1 LVSLETIVHQKQSGG
16 ILSNTNI
23 QYIVNGY
30 TSGVISDDEMTAWL
44 NAVFQNGMSH
54 EETLDYTRAMVN
66 SGVTLDFSHLP
77 GYVLDKHS
85 TGGVGDKV
93 SLVLG
98 PLLASCKC
106 YVPMLAGRGLG
117 HTGGTIDKLESIPG
131 YKTALS
137 LTEFQ
142 KVVETVGVSIMEQTK
157 EICPADRKIYALRD
171 VTNTVASNS
180 LICGSIMSKKIA
192 EGVQGLVLDIKVG
205 NGAFMKSLEQAKNL
219 GILLKEVGELYGL
232 KVSTC
237 FTDMNQ
243 PLGKT
248 AGLWCEVLE
257 SIECLQGNGPSD
269 LMEVVYHL
277 GSKALEIAGLKN
289 PLEKLKS
296 NIENGRALE
305 KLHEMVFAH
314 GGNLDGLN
322 NPRLHKPKFRKEIFA
337 KEDGFIGKMDT
348 LQLGQAVVQLGGG
361 RIQKNDKI
369 DYSTGIRFHKKIG
382 DSVNKGEPL
391 MEIFCSDS
399 ERLKMGSKKV
409 KGIIQIRGDKTINY
423 PLILA

>member
-1 LVSLETIVHQKQSGG
+1 MVSLETIVHQKQSGG

-44 NAVFQNGMSH
+44 NAVFQYGMSH

-257 SIECLQGNGPSD
+257 SVECLQGNGPSD
-269 LMEVVYHL
+269 LMAVVYHL
-277 GSKALEIAGLKN
+277 GKSALEIAGIEN
-289 PLEKLKS
+289 PEEKLKS
-296 NIENGRALE
+296 NIENGKALE
-305 KLHEMVFAH
+305 KFNEMVNAH
-314 GGNLDGLN
+314 GGAFESIADSSI
-322 NPRLHKPKFRKEIFA
+322 HAPKYKKIIIA
-337 KEDGFIGKMDT
+337 KDDGFITHLNTLEFGK
-348 LQLGQAVVQLGGG
+348 AVVQLGGG
-361 RIQKNDKI
+361 RLAIGDKL
-369 DYSTGIRFHKKIG
+369 DYSTGIQFYKKIG
-382 DSVNKGEPL
+382 QTVSKGETL
-391 MEIFCSDS
+391 AEVFCSNIGKLEIGYS
-399 ERLKMGSKKV
+399 MVCNAYRIEKNISTSL
-409 KGIIQIRGDKTINY
+409 Q
-423 PLILA
+423 LIY

>member
-1 LVSLETIVHQKQSGG
+1 MVSLETIVHQKQSGG

-98 PLLASCKC
+98 PLLASCRC

-257 SIECLQGNGPSD
+257 SVECLQGNGPSD
-269 LMEVVYHL
+269 LMAVVYHL
-277 GSKALEIAGLKN
+277 GKSALEIAGIEN
-289 PLEKLKS
+289 PEEKLKS
-296 NIENGRALE
+296 NIENGKALE
-305 KLHEMVFAH
+305 KFNEMVDAH
-314 GGNLDGLN
+314 GGAFESIADSSI
-322 NPRLHKPKFRKEIFA
+322 HAPKYKKIIIA
-337 KEDGFIGKMDT
+337 KDDGFITHLNTLEFGK
-348 LQLGQAVVQLGGG
+348 AVVQLGGG
-361 RIQKNDKI
+361 RLAIGDKL
-369 DYSTGIRFHKKIG
+369 DYSTGIQFYKKIG
-382 DSVNKGEPL
+382 QTVSKGETL
-391 MEIFCSDS
+391 AEVFCSNIGKLEIGYS
-399 ERLKMGSKKV
+399 MVCNAYRIEKNISTSL
-409 KGIIQIRGDKTINY
+409 Q
-423 PLILA
+423 LIY

>member
-1 LVSLETIVHQKQSGG
+1 MVSLETIVHQKQSGG

-30 TSGVISDDEMTAWL
+30 TSGVISDDEMTTWL

-98 PLLASCKC
+98 PLLASCRC

-205 NGAFMKSLEQAKNL
+205 NGAFMETLEQAKDL
-219 GILLKEVGELYGL
+219 GKLLKEVGELYGL
-232 KVSTC
+232 KVSAC

-243 PLGKT
+243 PLGNT

-257 SIECLQGNGPSD
+257 SVECLKGNGPDD
-269 LMEVVYHL
+269 LMAVVYHL
-277 GSKALEIAGLKN
+277 GKSALEIAEIAN
-289 PLEKLKS
+289 PEEKLKS
-296 NIENGRALE
+296 NIENGKALE
-305 KLHEMVFAH
+305 KFNEMVDAH
-314 GGNLDGLN
+314 MGTFESIADSSI
-322 NPRLHKPKFRKEIFA
+322 HAPKYKKIIIA
-337 KEDGFIGKMDT
+337 KDDGFITHLNTLEFGK
-348 LQLGQAVVQLGGG
+348 AVVQLGGG
-361 RIQKNDKI
+361 RLAIGDKL
-369 DYSTGIRFHKKIG
+369 DYSTGIQFYKKIG
-382 DSVNKGEPL
+382 QTVSKGETL
-391 MEIFCSDS
+391 AEVFCSNIGKLEIGYS
-399 ERLKMGSKKV
+399 MVCNAYRIEKNISTSL
-409 KGIIQIRGDKTINY
+409 Q
-423 PLILA
+423 LIH

>member
-1 LVSLETIVHQKQSGG
+1 MVSLETIVHQKQSGG

-98 PLLASCKC
+98 PLLASCRC

-205 NGAFMKSLEQAKNL
+205 NGAFMETLEQAKDL
-219 GILLKEVGELYGL
+219 GKLLKEVGELYGL

-243 PLGKT
+243 PLGNS
-248 AGLWCEVLE
+248 AGLWCEVRE
-257 SIECLQGNGPSD
+257 SVECLKGNGPSD

-277 GSKALEIAGLKN
+277 GSKALEIAGIEN
-289 PLEKLKS
+289 PEEKLKS
-296 NIENGRALE
+296 NIENGMALE
-305 KLHEMVFAH
+305 KFNEMVDAH
-314 GGNLDGLN
+314 GGAFESIADSSI
-322 NPRLHKPKFRKEIFA
+322 HAPKYKKIIIA
-337 KEDGFIGKMDT
+337 KDDGFITHLNTLEFGK
-348 LQLGQAVVQLGGG
+348 AVVQLGGG
-361 RIQKNDKI
+361 RLAIGDKL
-369 DYSTGIRFHKKIG
+369 DYSTGIQFYKKIG
-382 DSVNKGEPL
+382 QTVSKGETL
-391 MEIFCSDS
+391 AEVFCSNIGKLEIGYS
-399 ERLKMGSKKV
+399 MVCNAYRIEKNISTSL
-409 KGIIQIRGDKTINY
+409 Q
-423 PLILA
+423 LIY

>member
-1 LVSLETIVHQKQSGG
+1 MVSLETIVHQKQSGG

-66 SGVTLDFSHLP
+66 SGVTLDFSHLS

-98 PLLASCKC
+98 PLLASCRC

-142 KVVETVGVSIMEQTK
+142 EVVETVGVSIMEQTK

-171 VTNTVASNS
+171 VTNTVASNL
-180 LICGSIMSKKIA
+180 LICGSIMSKKIS

-257 SIECLQGNGPSD
+257 SIECFEGNGPSD

-277 GSKALEIAGLKN
+277 GSKALEIAGIKN
-289 PLEKLKS
+289 PLKKLKS

-314 GGNLDGLN
+314 GGNLEGLN
-322 NPRLHKPKFRKEIFA
+322 NPYLHKPKFKKEILA
-337 KEDGFIGKMDT
+337 QEEGFVTQMNT
-348 LQLGQAVVQLGGG
+348 LHLGQAVVQMGGG
-361 RIQKNDKI
+361 RIQKGDEI
-369 DYSTGIRFHKKIG
+369 DNSTGIRFHKKIG
-382 DSVNKGEPL
+382 VMVKKEEPIL
-391 MEIFCSDS
+391 EYFCSNS
-399 ERLKMGSKKV
+399 SKFEKGGNLLKNIFTIQPNKSK
-409 KGIIQIRGDKTINY
+409 IPNLLY
-423 PLILA
+423 

>member
-1 LVSLETIVHQKQSGG
+1 MVSLETIVHQKQSGG

-98 PLLASCKC
+98 PLLASCRC

-205 NGAFMKSLEQAKNL
+205 NGAFMKSLVQAKNL

-243 PLGKT
+243 PLGQT

-257 SIECLQGNGPSD
+257 SVECLQGNGPSD
-269 LMEVVYHL
+269 LMAVVYHL
-277 GSKALEIAGLKN
+277 GKSALEIAGIEN
-289 PLEKLKS
+289 PEEKLKS
-296 NIENGRALE
+296 NIENGKALE
-305 KLHEMVFAH
+305 KFNEMVDAH
-314 GGNLDGLN
+314 GGTFESIADSSIYT
-322 NPRLHKPKFRKEIFA
+322 PKYKKIIIA
-337 KEDGFIGKMDT
+337 KDDGFITHLNTLEFGK
-348 LQLGQAVVQLGGG
+348 AVVQLGGG
-361 RIQKNDKI
+361 RLAIGDKL
-369 DYSTGIRFHKKIG
+369 DYSTGIQFYKKIG
-382 DSVNKGEPL
+382 QTVSKGETL
-391 MEIFCSDS
+391 AEVFCSNIGKLEIGYS
-399 ERLKMGSKKV
+399 MVCNAYRIEKNISTSL
-409 KGIIQIRGDKTINY
+409 Q
-423 PLILA
+423 LIY

>member
-1 LVSLETIVHQKQSGG
+1 MVSLETIVHQKQSGG

-30 TSGVISDDEMTAWL
+30 TSGVILDDEMTTWL

-142 KVVETVGVSIMEQTK
+142 KIVETVGVSIMEQTK

-243 PLGKT
+243 PLGQT

-257 SIECLQGNGPSD
+257 SVECLKGNGPSD

-277 GSKALEIAGLKN
+277 GQKALEIAGIENSK
-289 PLEKLKS
+289 ETLKS
-296 NIENGRALE
+296 NIQNGRAFE
-305 KLHEMVFAH
+305 KLREMVFAH
-314 GGNLDGLN
+314 GGNLDRLN

-361 RIQKNDKI
+361 RIHKNDKI
-369 DYSTGIRFHKKIG
+369 DYSAGILFHKKIG
-382 DSVNKGEPL
+382 EFIGKGEPL
-391 MEIFCSDS
+391 LEYFCSNS
-399 ERLKMGSKKV
+399 IKFKSGENLLKN
-409 KGIIQIRGDKTINY
+409 IFTIQNQKPNIP
-423 PLILA
+423 PLFY

>member
-1 LVSLETIVHQKQSGG
+1 MVSLETIVHQKQSGG
-16 ILSNTNI
+16 ILSNTDI

-30 TSGVISDDEMTAWL
+30 TAGVISDDKMTAWL
-44 NAVFQNGMSH
+44 SAVFQNGMSH

-66 SGVTLDFSHLP
+66 SGVTLDFSQLP

-98 PLLASCKC
+98 PLLASCRC

-205 NGAFMKSLEQAKNL
+205 NGAFMKSLEQAKDL
-219 GILLKEVGELYGL
+219 GVLLSEIGKLYGL

-243 PLGKT
+243 PLGNT

-257 SIECLQGNGPSD
+257 SVECLQGNGPSD

-289 PLEKLKS
+289 PLEKLTS

-322 NPRLHKPKFRKEIFA
+322 NPSLHRPKFKKEILA
-337 KEDGFIGKMDT
+337 QEEGFVTQMNT
-348 LQLGQAVVQLGGG
+348 LHLGQAVVQIGGG
-361 RIQKNDKI
+361 RIQKGDGLDN
-369 DYSTGIRFHKKIG
+369 SSGILFHKKIG
-382 DSVNKGEPL
+382 TRVNKGEPIL
-391 MEIFCSDS
+391 EYFCSNQNKF
-399 ERLKMGSKKV
+399 RKVGHLLKN
-409 KGIIQIRGDKTINY
+409 IFTIQPDRPNTPNLFY
-423 PLILA
+423 

>member
-1 LVSLETIVHQKQSGG
+1 MVSLETIVHQKQSGG

-98 PLLASCKC
+98 PLLASCRC

-142 KVVETVGVSIMEQTK
+142 EVVETIGVSIMEQTK

-277 GSKALEIAGLKN
+277 GSKALEIAGIKK

-296 NIENGRALE
+296 NIENGRAFE

-361 RIQKNDKI
+361 RIHKNDKI
-369 DYSTGIRFHKKIG
+369 DYSTGILFHKKIG
-382 DSVNKGEPL
+382 EFIGKGEPL
-391 MEIFCSDS
+391 LDYFCSNS
-399 ERLKMGSKKV
+399 SKFKSGENLLKN
-409 KGIIQIRGDKTINY
+409 IFTIQTQKTNIP
-423 PLILA
+423 PLFY

>member
-1 LVSLETIVHQKQSGG
+1 MVSLETIVHQKQSGG

-98 PLLASCKC
+98 PLLASCRC

-257 SIECLQGNGPSD
+257 SVECLKGNGPDD
-269 LMEVVYHL
+269 LMAVVYHL
-277 GSKALEIAGLKN
+277 GKSALEIAGIEN
-289 PLEKLKS
+289 PEEKLKS
-296 NIENGRALE
+296 NIENGMALE
-305 KLHEMVFAH
+305 KFNEMVDAH
-314 GGNLDGLN
+314 GGAFESIADSSI
-322 NPRLHKPKFRKEIFA
+322 HAPKYKKIIIA
-337 KEDGFIGKMDT
+337 KDDGFITHLNTLEFGK
-348 LQLGQAVVQLGGG
+348 AVVQLGGG
-361 RIQKNDKI
+361 RLAIGDKL
-369 DYSTGIRFHKKIG
+369 DYSTGIQFYKKIG
-382 DSVNKGEPL
+382 QTVSKGETL
-391 MEIFCSDS
+391 AEVFCSNLGKLEIGYS
-399 ERLKMGSKKV
+399 MVCNAYRIEKNISTSL
-409 KGIIQIRGDKTINY
+409 Q
-423 PLILA
+423 LIY

>member
-1 LVSLETIVHQKQSGG
+1 MVSLETIVHQKQSGG

-30 TSGVISDDEMTAWL
+30 TLGVISDDEMAAWL

-66 SGVTLDFSHLP
+66 SGVTLDFSHLS

-98 PLLASCKC
+98 PLLASCRC

-237 FTDMNQ
+237 FT
-243 PLGKT
+243 
-248 AGLWCEVLE
+248 E
-257 SIECLQGNGPSD
+257 STLR
-269 LMEVVYHL
+269 
-277 GSKALEIAGLKN
+277 
-289 PLEKLKS
+289 S
-296 NIENGRALE
+296 NCR
-305 KLHEMVFAH
+305 
-314 GGNLDGLN
+314 
-322 NPRLHKPKFRKEIFA
+322 
-337 KEDGFIGKMDT
+337 T
-348 LQLGQAVVQLGGG
+348 LV
-361 RIQKNDKI
+361 
-369 DYSTGIRFHKKIG
+369 
-382 DSVNKGEPL
+382 
-391 MEIFCSDS
+391 
-399 ERLKMGSKKV
+399 
-409 KGIIQIRGDKTINY
+409 
-423 PLILA
+423 

>member
-1 LVSLETIVHQKQSGG
+1 
-16 ILSNTNI
+16 
-23 QYIVNGY
+23 
-30 TSGVISDDEMTAWL
+30 
-44 NAVFQNGMSH
+44 
-54 EETLDYTRAMVN
+54 MVN

-142 KVVETVGVSIMEQTK
+142 KIVETVGVSIMEQTK

-192 EGVQGLVLDIKVG
+192 EGIQGLVLDIKVG
-205 NGAFMKSLEQAKNL
+205 NGAFMKTLSQAEKL
-219 GILLKEVGELYGL
+219 GVLLSGVGELYGL

-243 PLGKT
+243 PLGNS
-248 AGLWCEVLE
+248 AGLWCEVRE
-257 SIECLQGNGPSD
+257 SVECLKGNGPDD
-269 LMEVVYHL
+269 LMAVVYHL
-277 GSKALEIAGLKN
+277 GKSALEIAGIEN
-289 PLEKLKS
+289 PEEKLKS
-296 NIENGRALE
+296 NIENGKALE
-305 KLHEMVFAH
+305 KFNEMVDAH
-314 GGNLDGLN
+314 GGAFESIADSSI
-322 NPRLHKPKFRKEIFA
+322 HAPKYKKIIIA
-337 KEDGFIGKMDT
+337 KDDGFITHLNTLEFGK
-348 LQLGQAVVQLGGG
+348 AVVQLGGG
-361 RIQKNDKI
+361 RLAIGDKL
-369 DYSTGIRFHKKIG
+369 DYSTGIQFYKKIG
-382 DSVNKGEPL
+382 QTVSKGETL
-391 MEIFCSDS
+391 AEVFCSNIGKLEIGYS
-399 ERLKMGSKKV
+399 MVCNAYRIEKNISTSL
-409 KGIIQIRGDKTINY
+409 Q
-423 PLILA
+423 LIY

>member
-1 LVSLETIVHQKQSGG
+1 MVSLETIVHQKQSGG

-54 EETLDYTRAMVN
+54 KETLDYTRAMVN

-257 SIECLQGNGPSD
+257 SVECLKGNGPSD

-277 GSKALEIAGLKN
+277 GSKALEIAGIEN
-289 PLEKLKS
+289 PEEKLKS
-296 NIENGRALE
+296 NIENGKALE
-305 KLHEMVFAH
+305 KFNEMVDAH
-314 GGNLDGLN
+314 GGAFESIADSSI
-322 NPRLHKPKFRKEIFA
+322 HAPKYKKIIIA
-337 KEDGFIGKMDT
+337 KDDGFITHLNTLEFGK
-348 LQLGQAVVQLGGG
+348 AVVQLGGG
-361 RIQKNDKI
+361 RLAIGDKL
-369 DYSTGIRFHKKIG
+369 DYSTGIQFYKKIG
-382 DSVNKGEPL
+382 QTVSKGETL
-391 MEIFCSDS
+391 AEVFCSNIGKLEIGYS
-399 ERLKMGSKKV
+399 MVCNAYRIEKNISTSL
-409 KGIIQIRGDKTINY
+409 Q
-423 PLILA
+423 LIY